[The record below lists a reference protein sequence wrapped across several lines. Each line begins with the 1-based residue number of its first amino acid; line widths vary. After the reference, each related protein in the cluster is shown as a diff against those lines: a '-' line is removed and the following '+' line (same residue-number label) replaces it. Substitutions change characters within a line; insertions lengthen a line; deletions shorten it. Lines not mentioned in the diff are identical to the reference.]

1 MAPVLSPPNQ
11 QQAAF
16 VCCGVRIDPMG
27 PAQAA
32 AAVRDLADAR
42 RSAAVHLCNANNL
55 SVAMRDESYRE
66 LLNDSTYN
74 FADGFPVA
82 WAGRRAGHEVM
93 DERVYGPTLMID
105 VMRLGV
111 EAGLRHYLYGSTPE
125 VVEALAANLTEQIPG
140 LQIAGIESPP
150 FGDVAPE
157 QQRELADR
165 LRAADAHIVW
175 VGISSPRQDRFCREA
190 APVLGMPLLAVGA
203 AFDFHAGTKPMAPAF
218 LQDHGLEWAFRL
230 ATEPRRLW
238 RRYLVGNTVFL
249 AGLARDA
256 AAGPRPLVPTQRTGG
271 AAQPPV
277 AVNQKG

>member
-27 PAQAA
+27 PAEAA
-32 AAVRDLADAR
+32 AAVRDLAVAR

-82 WAGRRAGHEVM
+82 WAGRRAGFDGM
-93 DERVYGPTLMID
+93 TERVYGPDLMLD
-105 VMRLGV
+105 VMELGLEV
-111 EAGLRHYLYGSTPE
+111 GLRHYLYGSTPE
-125 VVEALAANLTEQIPG
+125 VVGGLRANLEQGLPG
-140 LQIAGIESPP
+140 LQIAGAESPP
-150 FGDVAPE
+150 FGEPTLE
-157 QQRELADR
+157 QYRDLAAKTREV
-165 LRAADAHIVW
+165 DAHIVW
-175 VGISSPRQDRFCREA
+175 VGISSPRQDRVCRDA
-190 APVLGMPLLAVGA
+190 APIVGLPLLAVGA
-203 AFDFHAGTKPMAPAF
+203 AFDFHAGTKPMAPTF

-238 RRYLVGNTVFL
+238 KRYLVGNTVFL
-249 AGLARDA
+249 SGLARDA
-256 AAGPRPLVPTQRTGG
+256 VAARRADGGVRSVVPAQRSSS
-271 AAQPPV
+271 
-277 AVNQKG
+277 